1 MNNINLHSMNVE
13 KTNFDLDFGAEKVG
27 TEEHGVIFKLTGVQL
42 TLSFDH
48 WIEVE
53 TSQIE
58 EEWGIGFFEI
68 EDLEF

>member
-53 TSQIE
+53 TS
-58 EEWGIGFFEI
+58 
-68 EDLEF
+68 